1 MRRKRAPQRR
11 APSSRVRANGD
22 AARRA
27 PSPVGTGALVGGLRS
42 GVHRGATGGPQGPG
56 IISTRPSSALLGTPA
71 LSPAFPPRGQR
82 SRRPVSRTCCCCD
95 GGGGDASAARSLSV
109 GSPRSSG
116 EGRFRPR
123 SSALVPS
130 TPAHLTVPKPSA
142 QRTRLF
148 GSPSLSS
155 RHTQS
160 SPRRRVPRRS
170 RATAATWWTSRWCVS
185 TPRTTSVGA
194 LSASVIVTCAQL
206 LSMSRSLPTRRAE
219 RADDTVR
226 GHVIA
231 ASSYE
236 VSRRSGPR
244 AAVGRHQGVSG
255 RGVTCK
261 ALWLT

>member
-1 MRRKRAPQRR
+1 MAACVLEFTAERR
-11 APSSRVRANGD
+11 AVLKARGSSPRGRPPRSWARLPS
-22 AARRA
+22 
-27 PSPVGTGALVGGLRS
+27 LR
-42 GVHRGATGGPQGPG
+42 
-56 IISTRPSSALLGTPA
+56 PA
-71 LSPAFPPRGQR
+71 PRGQR
-82 SRRPVSRTCCCCD
+82 SGRPVSRTCCCD
-95 GGGGDASAARSLSV
+95 RGGGDASAARSLSV

-206 LSMSRSLPTRRAE
+206 LSMSRSLPTRGAE
-219 RADDTVR
+219 IADDTVR
-226 GHVIA
+226 GHVIPVQA
-231 ASSYE
+231 PPMRSHDAPAPGRPLGDTKVCPAE
-236 VSRRSGPR
+236 VSL
-244 AAVGRHQGVSG
+244 ARH
-255 RGVTCK
+255 
-261 ALWLT
+261 LWLT